1 MRAPAKGVA
10 AALAAIGLSMPVF
23 ASADEVTEERDV
35 ATFSRIVVEGGLD
48 IAIRAGETQSVAV
61 TTEASH
67 MDRVETIV
75 RDGVLTIDLKGRR
88 WRGADVEIEIAM
100 AKFEGLEIDGA
111 ADATISNIDSEA
123 VEIEISGAGDVSMDG
138 ACTTATFEV
147 NGAGDID
154 AEAFKCAHVDL
165 TINGAGDAEVFASET
180 VAARINGVGDI
191 EVYGNPKTVE
201 RQIAGLGDFE
211 LK

>member
-1 MRAPAKGVA
+1 M
-10 AALAAIGLSMPVF
+10 
-23 ASADEVTEERDV
+23 
-35 ATFSRIVVEGGLD
+35 
-48 IAIRAGETQSVAV
+48 
-61 TTEASH
+61 
-67 MDRVETIV
+67 
-75 RDGVLTIDLKGRR
+75 
-88 WRGADVEIEIAM
+88 
-100 AKFEGLEIDGA
+100 DGA
-111 ADATISNIDSEA
+111 ADATISNIDSET

-138 ACTTATFEV
+138 ACTTAVFEV

-180 VAARINGVGDI
+180 VTARINGVGDV
-191 EVYGNPKTVE
+191 EVYGNPKSVE